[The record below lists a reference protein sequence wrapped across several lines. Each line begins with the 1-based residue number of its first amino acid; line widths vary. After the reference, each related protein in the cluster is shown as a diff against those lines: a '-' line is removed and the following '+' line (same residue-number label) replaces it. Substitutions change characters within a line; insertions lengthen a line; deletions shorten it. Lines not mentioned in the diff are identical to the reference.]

1 MELYEVVGPLD
12 DDERRERRD
21 ALERELAQIEIRRR
35 FLHERID
42 LLHAERLRRFGKLGD
57 PGALGALAPHPTAAP
72 RRRALFTGTG
82 SVSDEPLG
90 GLPDLRTLGDA
101 DLHELIRSLKSR
113 EDDVS
118 LQRRILHARIDEL
131 ADDRLP

>member
-1 MELYEVVGPLD
+1 MELYDEDWPFD
-12 DDERRERRD
+12 DEERLERRE
-21 ALERELAQIEIRRR
+21 ALERELAQVEIRRR

-42 LLHAERLRRFGKLGD
+42 LLRAERLRRL
-57 PGALGALAPHPTAAP
+57 GALCATGALAPDPTAAP

-90 GLPDLRTLGDA
+90 GLPDVRSLGDA
-101 DLHELIRSLKSR
+101 ELHRLIRSLESR

-131 ADDRLP
+131 ADGSG